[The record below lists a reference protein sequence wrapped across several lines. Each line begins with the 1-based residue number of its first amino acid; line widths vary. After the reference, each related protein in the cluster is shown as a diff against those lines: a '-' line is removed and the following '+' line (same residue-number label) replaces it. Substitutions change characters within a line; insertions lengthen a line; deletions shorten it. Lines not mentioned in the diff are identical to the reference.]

1 MPLIRLA
8 CLKRF
13 FALETENDYVF
24 LIDEAHNLVDRARE
38 MYSSCLVK
46 EDFLKI
52 KKIMTKHSRKTARS
66 LERCNKE
73 LLELKRGCE
82 ERRLYDPIEIE
93 PFVMKALR
101 LSSLLEEYLH
111 GRTDSSDYM
120 ALPDITPGEPAA
132 LPLDGDAREEVSGIL
147 F

>member
-1 MPLIRLA
+1 MRHTI
-8 CLKRF
+8 
-13 FALETENDYVF
+13 
-24 LIDEAHNLVDRARE
+24 LVDRARE

-120 ALPDITPGEPAA
+120 GSS
-132 LPLDGDAREEVSGIL
+132 GHYSGRARRTSTGRRCPRGGSGIL